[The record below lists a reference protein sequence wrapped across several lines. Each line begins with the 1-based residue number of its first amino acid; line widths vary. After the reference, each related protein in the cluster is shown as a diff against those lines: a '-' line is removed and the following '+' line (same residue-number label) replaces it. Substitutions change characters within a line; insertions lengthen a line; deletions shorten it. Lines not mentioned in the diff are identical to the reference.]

1 MSNVITEINSTVNE
15 IYAKSIVTQKFLN
28 STDNPLD
35 LKIYLIKNDHFLFSS
50 FTCKIGDSIEFKS
63 KVIKKANTE
72 IIQTDDIDS
81 RNAGILISQDY
92 LHENR
97 IIIDLGKIPPKT
109 KVIFIS
115 EFLNLIEVSR
125 KYEFELFGNLPIF
138 NGIDSFYQNSEL
150 TGNINIITKNEIINI
165 EKNISMKD
173 LKIIDEKY
181 LNEGKNKYTISYKID
196 KLPEFSWENDE
207 YMPSSK
213 IYFYLKENNMNEP
226 IIYFQESSLNE
237 KNYIFHYRYKKEKEE
252 EEKLNPSLFIFLLD
266 KIDRIMEGYKKEI
279 VHKALLLF
287 INSLPIGS
295 YYQIIGFDTQCKVNV
310 YDQIPKE
317 KNNNNIN
324 MFDIISALLKPK
336 LTVNLSDTNIKGPLK
351 YIYDFD
357 KIYEEINLPRN
368 IMLLSDGEILI
379 EEEGLNLI
387 KQNNSKYTFH
397 AIGIGN
403 NYNED
408 LIKKIAI
415 VGKGNFDFYKNLE
428 YINKNT
434 VSEFNKA
441 NNCITNLKIKSNLDD
456 DNVLGKNFVPNIIK
470 DNSIVNFYYIVNKN
484 IDKINIKIEYDYIK
498 KNKKIEKNYE
508 IIPEKLENGDD
519 LSKIIMD
526 TYIKNQEKEI
536 LRLAIKYQIFHKNT
550 SLLAQVNSSKKTSE
564 EIKSNVLY
572 DEEKNII
579 KQFKPKNYTNN
590 DLLKRQI
597 LLRFSK
603 LREHEKISSDEESE
617 EEQFKPNKNKPNDLL
632 KQQILLRFR
641 DLKMHKDKSSD
652 KDSEEEEE
660 EKNFEMN
667 SDLYILKM
675 VGTQDK
681 YRGFWEENIYTKK
694 IKEKYQNEYDLIT
707 GIKNK
712 NMNDVIALTI
722 LVIYYM
728 NKENPKIASQLGAI
742 VRAKKFIFAQT
753 NDSYE
758 NIIKEIGLN

>member
-28 STDNPLD
+28 PTDNPLD

-115 EFLNLIEVSR
+115 EFMNLIEVSR

-196 KLPEFSWENDE
+196 KLPEFSLDNDK
-207 YMPSSK
+207 YIPSSK
-213 IYFYLKENNMNEP
+213 IYFYLKENKMNEP

-237 KNYIFHYRYKKEKEE
+237 NNYIIHYRYKKEKEK

-266 KIDRIMEGYKKEI
+266 KIDRIMGGNKKEI

-295 YYQIIGFDTQCKVNV
+295 HYQIIGFDTQCKINV
-310 YDQIPKE
+310 YDKIPKE
-317 KNNNNIN
+317 KKNNNIN
-324 MFDIISALLKPK
+324 IFDIISALLKPK

-368 IMLLSDGEILI
+368 IILLSDGEILI

-456 DNVLGKNFVPNIIK
+456 DNILGKNFVPNIIK

-498 KNKKIEKNYE
+498 QNKKIEKNYE
-508 IIPEKLENGDD
+508 IIPEKLEKGDD

-550 SLLAQVNSSKKTSE
+550 SLLAPVNSSKKTSE

-579 KQFKPKNYTNN
+579 KRFIPKNSNI

-597 LLRFSK
+597 LERFRK

-617 EEQFKPNKNKPNDLL
+617 EEQFKPNKNKLNDLL
-632 KQQILLRFR
+632 NQQILLRFR

-675 VGTQDK
+675 VGTQNK
-681 YRGFWEENIYTKK
+681 YIGFWEENIYTKK

-728 NKENPKIASQLGAI
+728 NKENPKIASQLGAV

>member
-28 STDNPLD
+28 PTDNPLD

-81 RNAGILISQDY
+81 KNAGILINQDSS
-92 LHENR
+92 HENR

-196 KLPEFSWENDE
+196 KLPEFSLDDDKSI
-207 YMPSSK
+207 PSSK
-213 IYFYLKENNMNEP
+213 IYFYLKEDNMNEP

-237 KNYIFHYRYKKEKEE
+237 NNYIIHYRYKKEKEE

-310 YDQIPKE
+310 YDKIPKE

-324 MFDIISALLKPK
+324 MFDIISDLLKPK

-368 IMLLSDGEILI
+368 IILLSDGESLI

-397 AIGIGN
+397 AISIGN

-498 KNKKIEKNYE
+498 QNKKIEKNYE

-579 KQFKPKNYTNN
+579 KQFIPKNSNI

-667 SDLYILKM
+667 SDLFILKTA
-675 VGTQDK
+675 GTQNK

>member
-1 MSNVITEINSTVNE
+1 
-15 IYAKSIVTQKFLN
+15 
-28 STDNPLD
+28 
-35 LKIYLIKNDHFLFSS
+35 
-50 FTCKIGDSIEFKS
+50 
-63 KVIKKANTE
+63 
-72 IIQTDDIDS
+72 
-81 RNAGILISQDY
+81 
-92 LHENR
+92 
-97 IIIDLGKIPPKT
+97 
-109 KVIFIS
+109 
-115 EFLNLIEVSR
+115 
-125 KYEFELFGNLPIF
+125 
-138 NGIDSFYQNSEL
+138 
-150 TGNINIITKNEIINI
+150 
-165 EKNISMKD
+165 
-173 LKIIDEKY
+173 
-181 LNEGKNKYTISYKID
+181 
-196 KLPEFSWENDE
+196 
-207 YMPSSK
+207 
-213 IYFYLKENNMNEP
+213 
-226 IIYFQESSLNE
+226 
-237 KNYIFHYRYKKEKEE
+237 
-252 EEKLNPSLFIFLLD
+252 
-266 KIDRIMEGYKKEI
+266 MEGYKKEI

-368 IMLLSDGEILI
+368 IILLSDGESLI

-441 NNCITNLKIKSNLDD
+441 NNYITNLKIKSNLDD
-456 DNVLGKNFVPNIIK
+456 DNILGKNFVPNIIK

-498 KNKKIEKNYE
+498 QNKKIEKNYE
-508 IIPEKLENGDD
+508 IIPEKLEKGDD

-550 SLLAQVNSSKKTSE
+550 SLLAPVNSSKKTSE

-641 DLKMHKDKSSD
+641 DLKMHEDKSSD